1 MDKTKFLSHGSIN
14 ITVDDDLVILDIEGP
29 CNKEFFESMSEQL
42 KEIRPQIN
50 LNNYTC
56 LVILHNEALAT
67 QDAMSFFTS
76 YLKTI
81 QVRAVAINLVNT
93 HTPEITKAICH
104 NSYAQA
110 GVKHDFFFDNTSAI
124 AWLRTCM
131 AKTI

>member
-1 MDKTKFLSHGSIN
+1 MDRTKFLSHGSID

-29 CNKEFFESMSEQL
+29 CNTEFFVSMSEQL

-67 QDAMSFFTS
+67 QDAMSYFTS

-93 HTPEITKAICH
+93 HTPEITKAICYK
-104 NSYAQA
+104 SYSQA
-110 GVKHDFFFDNTSAI
+110 GVLHEFFLDNSSAI
-124 AWLRTCM
+124 AWLRACM
-131 AKTI
+131 AKTV